1 MKEKLSAQTINQFVG
16 LREQY
21 WKTTIMKIQK
31 QKRQKK
37 CVIKRTLNF
46 QYYENRLEV
55 AQNENKTEHLE
66 KKKLM

>member
-1 MKEKLSAQTINQFVG
+1 
-16 LREQY
+16 
-21 WKTTIMKIQK
+21 MKIQK
-31 QKRQKK
+31 QKRQKR

-66 KKKLM
+66 KKNKIDVGSLKEDQKELKSIN

>member
-1 MKEKLSAQTINQFVG
+1 
-16 LREQY
+16 
-21 WKTTIMKIQK
+21 MKIQK
-31 QKRQKK
+31 QKRQKR

-66 KKKLM
+66 KKIKLM

>member
-1 MKEKLSAQTINQFVG
+1 
-16 LREQY
+16 
-21 WKTTIMKIQK
+21 MKIQK

-66 KKKLM
+66 KKKIDVGSLKEDQKELKSIN